1 MPPLALLVPVGLPLL
16 ASLVAAVAG
25 RLGWNVGRAAAAAG
39 AWGAAIAVVAL
50 WMPVRSTEELAIGQ
64 LGFGTGLDLR
74 LDGVAVAFCLIVLIP
89 AAILLSLQSRTW
101 QETTVASLGVAA
113 AVLAIEAGGVLL
125 TAFAGCTAATLAVIL
140 LDIEDL
146 KAPRPSWG
154 LLLAAWLA
162 LAWAGVTLQVQGG
175 TAVYA
180 AVPVAALTTP
190 VFGLLAL
197 AAVFASGLFPW
208 RGWLTLLWARPS
220 LRAAGLA
227 VATLQPLGLY
237 LLVRAYEMGNGSF
250 PQPALNL
257 ALAAWGVLVAFGAAA
272 RAQAAATRRQYLAE
286 VLPGL
291 AGFSLMAVAVGSALG
306 LVAALILLASSAVVA
321 ACLPLLSGDAGVG
334 TMLVTAAA
342 VGAPPG
348 LAFGGRLLGLDA
360 AFETGEAMGLIGLA
374 GVATWLL
381 SAAAAARSAGLPA
394 DREPAEPAEPAGV
407 QAVAVVMGAALLATG
422 PVLGVASYLGL
433 TAAADVMSVPA
444 GALGAGTASIVTVS
458 TVLPAAAL
466 LGPLLVFGVIVL
478 VLAGPI
484 LRAPRE
490 THPPPLFEL
499 RVATRLA
506 RLRAQL
512 QSAAVPE
519 QYRSLL
525 NPRGLE
531 LAAAGGSPAMWLAAL
546 IALGVAVS
554 R

>member
-25 RLGWNVGRAAAAAG
+25 RLGWDVGRAAAAAG

-291 AGFSLMAVAVGSALG
+291 AGFSLMSVAVGSALG

-321 ACLPLLSGDAGVG
+321 VCLPLLSGDAGVG

-374 GVATWLL
+374 GVATWLV

-394 DREPAEPAEPAGV
+394 DRDPAEPAGV
-407 QAVAVVMGAALLATG
+407 QAVAVGMGAALLAAG

-433 TAAADVMSVPA
+433 TAAADVMSIPA
-444 GALGAGTASIVTVS
+444 GAPGAGTASIVTVS

-478 VLAGPI
+478 VLASPI

-512 QSAAVPE
+512 RSAAVPD

-531 LAAAGGSPAMWLAAL
+531 LAAAGGSPAMWLAVL
-546 IALGVAVS
+546 IALGVAVT